1 MHCWWTQRLRWW
13 WFERLARLCGWNAPW
28 SQAQDQTH
36 LCCTPDLFLWGRQA
50 CLTLKGQTP
59 VEIFGSAGHHT
70 FGPIQG
76 KSERHVRTK
85 TFDGQFS
92 SDLNQSLL
100 CSKLLRWLGWSR
112 AFSAVG
118 IHDPT
123 PCHSF
128 LESWWIAANHNNPNT
143 YISSGKD
150 SKWKSVQRYARQNW
164 KRFTFGR
171 PSHPPLQS
179 ELFVL

>member
-1 MHCWWTQRLRWW
+1 MIWTISQTLWLKCPLEPSPRPNTSLLHSWSLFMGASGVPYPQRSDPCRNI
-13 WFERLARLCGWNAPW
+13 WFSWPPRLWAD
-28 SQAQDQTH
+28 S
-36 LCCTPDLFLWGRQA
+36 
-50 CLTLKGQTP
+50 
-59 VEIFGSAGHHT
+59 I
-70 FGPIQG
+70 GPIQG